1 MTMPYDDYDI
11 ILDDEDNL
19 CDQSHGGLVWD
30 DDDDED
36 DADWHN
42 EYTEE
47 MDDLGEWFTD
57 EGGLTADAYE
67 WLAEQDS
74 QNGFC

>member
-1 MTMPYDDYDI
+1 MPYDDDYDV
-11 ILDDEDNL
+11 ILDDEDDM

-30 DDDDED
+30 DDDED

-42 EYTEE
+42 EHTEE

-57 EGGLTADAYE
+57 EGGLTADALDF
-67 WLAEQDS
+67 LAEEDE
-74 QNGFC
+74 NDRFV